1 MMKKILSMVI
11 SLTMAAMLSITAL
24 AADSNGL
31 YTDMTKVGFSKILKV
46 ADGVDI
52 SGVNK
57 FTFQFTGVNT
67 QGTPAA
73 KADQVFK
80 NLNGGSNEIT
90 ITVGQQLGGVAYG
103 SISFAEIFKDVSNF
117 PNAGEYVYTVKE
129 TTLGYDDKPETANIT
144 EKLTVDQREYTVHIY
159 IVNEGSTI
167 KYKGVTV
174 EYGGTKIDPTI
185 TIREDPEDP
194 TKTLDISGANF
205 INYYKEDV
213 QGKDGQAV
221 LTVIKSVTGD
231 YADKTKTFPIYVN
244 FTIPSTASQRDV
256 SVNSTDSISWSDEK
270 NGSFYANLSDGGKI
284 EFTKLPV
291 GTTFTV
297 SETQD
302 MYYKSKITGFVLN
315 EDTTLVSGP
324 RINIQGKAPITGSN
338 NIVYIENNRTDII
351 PTGLVIDNLPYI
363 ALVIMAGTGLV
374 FFAVKKKARAN

>member
-1 MMKKILSMVI
+1 MKKILSI
-11 SLTMAAMLSITAL
+11 FIALAMAAMLSITAF

-31 YTDMTKVGFSKILKV
+31 YTDMNRVGFSKILKV

-52 SGVNK
+52 SGVNT

-67 QGTPAA
+67 QGTTAA
-73 KADQVFK
+73 KADEVFK

-90 ITVGQQLGGVAYG
+90 ITVGTQLGGVAYG
-103 SISFAEIFKDVSNF
+103 SKSFAEIFKDVSNF
-117 PNAGEYVYTVKE
+117 PNAGEFVYKVKE
-129 TTLGYDDKPETANIT
+129 TTLGYDDNPETPNIT
-144 EKLTVDQREYTVHIY
+144 EKLTVDKKEYTVHIY
-159 IVNEGSTI
+159 IVNEGDHVV
-167 KYKGVTV
+167 YKGVTV

-185 TIREDPEDP
+185 TEREDPEDP

-205 INYYKEDV
+205 VNYYKEDV
-213 QGKDGQAV
+213 QGTNGQAV
-221 LTVIKSVTGD
+221 LTVVKSITGD
-231 YADKTKTFPIYVN
+231 YADKTKTFPVYVN

-256 SVNSTDSISWSDEK
+256 SVNSTDSISWTDEK

-302 MYYKSKITGFVLN
+302 MYYKSKITGYVASP
-315 EDTTLVSGP
+315 DTTLISGS
-324 RINIQGKAPITGSN
+324 RLNIPGKAPITGSN
-338 NIVYIENNRTDII
+338 NVVYIENNRTDII

-363 ALVIMAGTGLV
+363 ALVLMAGAGLA
-374 FFAVKKKARAN
+374 FFAIKKRARAN